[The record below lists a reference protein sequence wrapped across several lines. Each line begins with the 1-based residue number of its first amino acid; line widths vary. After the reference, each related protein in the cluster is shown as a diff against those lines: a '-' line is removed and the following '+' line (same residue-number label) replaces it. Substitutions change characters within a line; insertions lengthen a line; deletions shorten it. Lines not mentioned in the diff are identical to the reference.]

1 MKAKVYISYKEGI
14 LDPQGKTVGGALDSM
29 GIQGI
34 EDLRIGKYI
43 EIDFGNISKQ
53 KAEEITDESCRKLL
67 ANPKFRLQSLTRIYA
82 QETKG
87 RPKELLPTASQELL
101 LTTNLDRGLSQ
112 MEKK

>member
-67 ANPKFRLQSLTRIYA
+67 ANPNT
-82 QETKG
+82 ETYHF
-87 RPKELLPTASQELL
+87 ELEDWLEWNLL
-101 LTTNLDRGLSQ
+101 L
-112 MEKK
+112 